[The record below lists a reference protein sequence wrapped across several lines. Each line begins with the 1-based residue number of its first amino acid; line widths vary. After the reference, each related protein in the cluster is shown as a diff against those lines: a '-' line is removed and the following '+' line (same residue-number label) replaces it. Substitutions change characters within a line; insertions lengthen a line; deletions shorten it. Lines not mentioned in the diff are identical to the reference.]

1 MSENASHPDLIANR
15 ITRVE
20 ELVYELSVSEVMT
33 KNPTTFDY
41 DTSIR
46 DALEVMRRLKVS
58 GAPVVVDQILTG
70 IITFEDVVKALRDGR
85 ADKNVSEY
93 MTTEVF
99 TVHDYDQ
106 VVEALKT
113 FSKSQVGRLP
123 VLDSNNNLVGMLT
136 KGDVSNGL
144 LSAMERDFDKAEKSK
159 FKYSKLF
166 HDKEIISDHTS
177 LILRYKIKKNDSLH
191 GGTASNQI
199 KKALL
204 RLGAST
210 QIARKCGIAI
220 YEAEMNLIIHTNNGG
235 NIRIEVD
242 SEKVSM
248 QAYDDGPGIE
258 NIEKAMTPG
267 WSTASQEVRTKG
279 FGAGMGLTNIHNCV
293 DEMVLRSS
301 PDTGTNL
308 FMTKYLDKE
317 TENGPGKDH

>member
-33 KNPTTFDY
+33 KNPTTFDTN
-41 DTSIR
+41 TSIR
-46 DALEVMRRLKVS
+46 DALEVMRRFKIS

-70 IITFEDVVKALRDGR
+70 IITFEDVVRALRDGR
-85 ADKNVSEY
+85 ADKNVCEY
-93 MTTEVF
+93 MTTDVV

-113 FSKSQVGRLP
+113 FSKSQVARLP

-136 KGDVSNGL
+136 KGDVSTGL
-144 LSAMERDFDKAEKSK
+144 LSAMERDVEKAERSK
-159 FKYSKLF
+159 IKASQLF
-166 HDKEIISDHTS
+166 HDKEIISDHTTMV
-177 LILRYKIKKNDSLH
+177 LRYKIKKNDFYH
-191 GGTASNQI
+191 GGTASTRI

-204 RLGAST
+204 RLGASN
-210 QIARKCGIAI
+210 QIARKCGIAV

-235 NIRIEVD
+235 NLRIEID

-248 QAYDDGPGIE
+248 EAYDDGPGIE
-258 NIEKAMTPG
+258 DIEKAMTPG

-293 DEMVLRSS
+293 DELVIRSS

-308 FMTKYLDKE
+308 FMIKYLEKE
-317 TENGPGKDH
+317 NENESGYDY